1 MNFNWIHYKFLNTDI
16 INKLVSESDCKN
28 HYSNIGMKENRP
40 CNIYQKYPDFDYI
53 QYKSNYKELV
63 NYDKTFLETHWL
75 RYGVTQNRTYGII
88 EGKDEHITMSQFA
101 SSVDEE
107 LNNCSTQVS
116 RDKLHSKLL
125 LNKKNIHFILSHNKN
140 LSLNSTVLHNPIHK
154 GTTIE
159 QINNKSDW
167 RQYCINNMNRIN
179 MIDISNDIKQESSIN
194 AVLVEFRILENLE
207 FIIKNCIL
215 KLKNKCCYT
224 VVCGNLNFDYITSI
238 NLRLGNIL
246 TIIKLE
252 YDNIDV
258 NQYSEILTT
267 VSFWEKL
274 QGDYILIYQEDS
286 CIFKDNIEDFICFDY
301 IGAPWP
307 KTQNDNLNSVGNGGF
322 SLRNKMKMI
331 ETINYIKPKDM
342 VYNSSTLQYMKNV
355 KITFPPEDVYF
366 SKALIDFKIGK
377 VADYNTALRFSSESI
392 FNPNSF
398 GGHNFWLRNNKLDI
412 LDEKVLIKFK
422 PMNNIKTEHRG
433 GWTDVINNLKN
444 NNFYSTHHSR
454 YMFIDIIEEYF
465 LWKKDFKLDTKWCGI
480 LHLTC
485 NVPKY
490 LNKIELNN
498 IFTNTHFINSLKN
511 CVVIFTLSNYMK
523 QILLEKF
530 KILNIYVPI
539 INMKHPI
546 DMNVP
551 LFDINKYKSNDK
563 YIIQIGQQLRIMSSI
578 YRINIP
584 NHNKLWLTGTR
595 KIEYLKNI
603 LQLEIEHLKIK
614 INMKD
619 VEMKYIEK
627 YNEYDLLLTKNI
639 VFVHLYDASAN
650 NTVIE
655 CIIRNTPIVVNRVES
670 VVEYLGV
677 DYPLYF
683 NNLEEINEL
692 VTIENIEKAHEYLVT
707 MDKSDLTFTHF
718 NKVLSNSIYKYF

>member
-16 INKLVSESDCKN
+16 IHKLTSECDCKN
-28 HYSNIGMKENRP
+28 HYSSIGIKENRP
-40 CNIYQKYPDFDYI
+40 FNIYQKYPDFDYI

-63 NYDKTFLETHWL
+63 NYDKTFLEIHWL
-75 RYGVTQNRTYGII
+75 RYGVPQNRTYGII
-88 EGKDEHITMSQFA
+88 EGKEYVEKKHI
-101 SSVDEE
+101 V
-107 LNNCSTQVS
+107 
-116 RDKLHSKLL
+116 
-125 LNKKNIHFILSHNKN
+125 
-140 LSLNSTVLHNPIHK
+140 
-154 GTTIE
+154 E

-179 MIDISNDIKQESSIN
+179 MIDIPIIQNDSKIN

-224 VVCGNLNFDYITSI
+224 VVCGNLNFEYITSI

-246 TIIKLE
+246 TIIKLD

-258 NQYSEILTT
+258 NQYSDILTT
-267 VSFWEKL
+267 ISFWENL

-286 CIFKDNIEDFICFDY
+286 CIFKDNIEEFLCFDY

-322 SLRNKMKMI
+322 SLRNRMKMI

-342 VYNSSTLQYMKNV
+342 IYNSSTLQYMKNV

-377 VADYNTALRFSSESI
+377 VADYNTALRFSTESI

-398 GGHNFWLRNNKLDI
+398 GGHNFWLKNNKLDV
-412 LDEKVLIKFK
+412 LDEKLIIKFK

-433 GWTDVINNLKN
+433 GWSDVLSNLKN
-444 NNFYSTHHSR
+444 NNFYSKYSR
-454 YMFIDIIEEYF
+454 YMFIDIMEEYF
-465 LWKKDFKLDTKWCGI
+465 LWNTKHKLDTKWCGI

-490 LNKIELNN
+490 LNKTELNN
-498 IFTNTHFINSLKN
+498 IFTNTNFIYSLKN

-523 QILLEKF
+523 KVLLEKF
-530 KILNIYVPI
+530 KTLNINVPI

-546 DMNVP
+546 DANVP
-551 LFDINKYKSNDK
+551 LFDIDKYKSNDK

-578 YRINIP
+578 YLINIP
-584 NHNKLWLTGTR
+584 NHKKLWLTGTR
-595 KIEYLKNI
+595 KIEYLKNT
-603 LQLEIEHLKIK
+603 LQQEITYLKIK
-614 INMKD
+614 INMKEVD
-619 VEMKYIEK
+619 MKYIEN
-627 YNEYDLLLTKNI
+627 YGEYDSLLTKNI
-639 VFVHLYDASAN
+639 VFIHLYDASAN

-655 CIIRNTPIVVNRVES
+655 CIIRNTPIIVNRLES
-670 VVEYLGV
+670 IIEYLGV

-683 NNLEEINEL
+683 DNLEEINEL
-692 VTIENIEKAHEYLVT
+692 VTIENIEKAHKYLVS